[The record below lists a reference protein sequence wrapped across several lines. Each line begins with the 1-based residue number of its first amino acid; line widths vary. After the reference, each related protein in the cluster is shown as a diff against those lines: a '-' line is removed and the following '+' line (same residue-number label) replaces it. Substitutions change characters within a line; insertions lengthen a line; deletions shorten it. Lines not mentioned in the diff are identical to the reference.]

1 MNFRS
6 QVLYLTILF
15 CVPTMAIAQ
24 GAEGANPAKGEQT
37 GNEAKEKNA
46 EKKKPSAQGEKM
58 TLVDTLDEKVPL
70 EVGVQLRI
78 FKQARERQLQ
88 LEKQKS
94 QLERRRLRLG
104 QMLKEVESRYQNLR
118 VIQDELTQKVNNDK
132 DSNLAETK
140 ASREKKKADRVA
152 QVIRLSK
159 VFNKMKAD
167 EAAKMIPVMD
177 EELAIDVVARL
188 KPKQAASILGKLEA
202 ELAAKLTMK
211 MAERKR
217 N

>member
-1 MNFRS
+1 MK
-6 QVLYLTILF
+6 
-15 CVPTMAIAQ
+15 P
-24 GAEGANPAKGEQT
+24 K
-37 GNEAKEKNA
+37 KNA

-88 LEKQKS
+88 LEKQTS

-140 ASREKKKADRVA
+140 ASREKEGR
-152 QVIRLSK
+152 SGCSG
-159 VFNKMKAD
+159 NS
-167 EAAKMIPVMD
+167 
-177 EELAIDVVARL
+177 VVKSL
-188 KPKQAASILGKLEA
+188 
-202 ELAAKLTMK
+202 
-211 MAERKR
+211 
-217 N
+217 

>member
-1 MNFRS
+1 MNYRS
-6 QVLYLTILF
+6 MFLCLGILS
-15 CVPTMAIAQ
+15 CLPIEVSAQ
-24 GAEGANPAKGEQT
+24 GSESDNSAKAQPA
-37 GNEAKEKNA
+37 GNEAKKKNA
-46 EKKKPSAQGEKM
+46 EAKKPSALGENI

-88 LEKQKS
+88 LEKQTS
-94 QLERRRLRLG
+94 QLERRRLRLS

-118 VIQDELTQKVNNDK
+118 VIQDELNQKVNNDK

-211 MAERKR
+211 MAA
-217 N
+217 